1 MSLLVFLR
9 CFALPLGFR
18 KAAVFTLVVFA
29 AAFNVVSQ
37 TPGTNL
43 WEYTLPEKV
52 YASPALGADGTVY
65 VPCMETSAGAGSL
78 HAFSADGQR
87 LWYAYTGGGIKQS
100 SPAVGL
106 DGTIYVGTIRGL
118 LFAFSPSGKTNWM
131 FRTGVVRPISTP
143 AVGAD
148 GTIYVTGNGSWNFQL
163 YSITAQG
170 GTNWTAVLSSAADDG
185 GTHLPSPVIA
195 PDRNIYVV
203 SGRSNLMCLTPEGR
217 TNWMLKLSANSFS
230 SPAIGPDGTLF
241 FGAEDNSVY
250 SISHQ
255 GRLKWRHRISAPSF
269 AFVESSPALD
279 GNGCLYVGMYSPNG
293 GLVALSPAGEQRWL
307 ANLGYGI
314 SSSPALDAAGNIY
327 FTELTSGRLRAMDQS
342 GSNIWSF
349 SIGSDPS
356 FSSPVIS
363 PDGVIYVANGKK
375 LFAIYGGSPPLR
387 SAWPMFRGGPRHTA
401 RALQRGI
408 QCGRP
413 QSNGTI
419 SLAVF
424 TELGLTYCVQ
434 TSSNTLDWVEAST
447 YTSTNWSTTIT
458 LPREAGPQHFFRLRL
473 ETE

>member
-1 MSLLVFLR
+1 M
-9 CFALPLGFR
+9 
-18 KAAVFTLVVFA
+18 
-29 AAFNVVSQ
+29 
-37 TPGTNL
+37 
-43 WEYTLPEKV
+43 
-52 YASPALGADGTVY
+52 
-65 VPCMETSAGAGSL
+65 
-78 HAFSADGQR
+78 
-87 LWYAYTGGGIKQS
+87 
-100 SPAVGL
+100 
-106 DGTIYVGTIRGL
+106 
-118 LFAFSPSGKTNWM
+118 
-131 FRTGVVRPISTP
+131 
-143 AVGAD
+143 
-148 GTIYVTGNGSWNFQL
+148 
-163 YSITAQG
+163 
-170 GTNWTAVLSSAADDG
+170 
-185 GTHLPSPVIA
+185 
-195 PDRNIYVV
+195 
-203 SGRSNLMCLTPEGR
+203 
-217 TNWMLKLSANSFS
+217 
-230 SPAIGPDGTLF
+230 
-241 FGAEDNSVY
+241 Y

-279 GNGCLYVGMYSPNG
+279 ANGCLYVGMYSPNG

-424 TELGLTYCVQ
+424 TEVGLTYCVQ

-458 LPREAGPQHFFRLRL
+458 LPMEAGSQHFFRLRL